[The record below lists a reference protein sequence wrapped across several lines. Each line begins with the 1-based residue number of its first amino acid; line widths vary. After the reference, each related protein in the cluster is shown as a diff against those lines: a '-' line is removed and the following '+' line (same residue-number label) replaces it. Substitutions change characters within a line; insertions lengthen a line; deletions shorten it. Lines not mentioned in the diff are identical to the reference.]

1 MSIKE
6 RGLRAI
12 NLQDFNSENIPE
24 IAGYAKL
31 KTPKERQYIL
41 RCLLK
46 KPFGAYYLPIELEW
60 LQPILLQA
68 IHYQENVLGI
78 RHGFCYVTVRSGEV
92 DSTDDDVWHV
102 DGFSTSITHLPEQN
116 YIWTDVEPTEYYEQA
131 IDFPKDFDPLI
142 HNVHSYINDYTKPLK
157 IKTLIEETLY
167 CMDPYVIHRR
177 PPLTKGIQRTFV
189 RISFTPI
196 EIDDVNNTQN
206 PLLKREYTRDGV
218 KDVRNKL
225 KNYVK

>member
-12 NLQDFNSENIPE
+12 NLHDFNSENYPE
-24 IAGYAKL
+24 LVGPVNL
-31 KTPKERQYIL
+31 DTPNERQYIL
-41 RCLLK
+41 RCLIK
-46 KPFGAYYLPIELEW
+46 KSFCDLLLPTSLEW
-60 LQPILLQA
+60 TKPLVELALYNQEKVLNIKQPFCYIT
-68 IHYQENVLGI
+68 V
-78 RHGFCYVTVRSGEV
+78 RHGIV
-92 DSTDDDVWHV
+92 DSETDDIWHV

-116 YIWTDVEPTEYYEQA
+116 YIWTDVEPTEYYVQA
-131 IDFPKDFDPLI
+131 IDFPQDFDPAI
-142 HNVHSYINDYTKPLK
+142 HNIHSYINDYTKPK
-157 IKTLIEETLY
+157 EIKTLVEKTLY

-177 PPLTKGIQRTFV
+177 PPLTEGMQRTFI

-206 PLLKREYTRDGV
+206 PLLPREYSRDGV
-218 KDVRNKL
+218 KAFRNKL